1 MKVLKVLASIL
12 LGFIMFVLVGVFG
25 ILTAGRIMLSGNNIS
40 NIVRDMAKESGEFNV
55 GQINDNE
62 VTFNSKEFQDAIAE
76 MKKYDINV
84 DEIYDEFGAFASQ
97 VIKYTI
103 GATDEIDAESM
114 KDVLKKAAQKYE
126 EKTGEK
132 IDLTEIDEGIDNGI
146 NEIKQDVK
154 QARDEN
160 SEAFEIIETIFNT
173 KTYFGILMGIF
184 VCAVLIVLINKSVVP
199 LCITFIITSI
209 LGIIANIGFF
219 VITKVVPTDN
229 DKIVDLILNSFSH
242 IFLGIAV
249 AFVVVLLISIVGIV
263 FAKRQKK
270 PVTA

>member
-1 MKVLKVLASIL
+1 MKVLKVLASIV
-12 LGFIMFVLVGVFG
+12 LGIIIFVLVGIFG
-25 ILTAGRIMLSGNNIS
+25 ILTAGRIMLSGDNIS
-40 NIVRDMAKESGEFNV
+40 NIIEDIAKESGEFNV

-146 NEIKQDVK
+146 NEIKQDVE
-154 QARDEN
+154 QAKDEN
-160 SEAFEIIETIFNT
+160 REAFDIMASIFSS
-173 KTYFGILMGIF
+173 KTYFGILTGIL
-184 VCAVLIVLINKSVVP
+184 VCAALLVLINKSIIP
-199 LCITFIITSI
+199 LCITFVVTGI
-209 LGIIANIGFF
+209 LGTIANVGFF
-219 VITKVVPTDN
+219 IMTRLVPTEEDQIAN
-229 DKIVDLILNSFSH
+229 LILNGFSNV
-242 IFLGIAV
+242 FLGIAV
-249 AFVVVLLISIVGIV
+249 AFVIIIFASLIGMLLVS
-263 FAKRQKK
+263 RKK
-270 PVTA
+270 KTITT